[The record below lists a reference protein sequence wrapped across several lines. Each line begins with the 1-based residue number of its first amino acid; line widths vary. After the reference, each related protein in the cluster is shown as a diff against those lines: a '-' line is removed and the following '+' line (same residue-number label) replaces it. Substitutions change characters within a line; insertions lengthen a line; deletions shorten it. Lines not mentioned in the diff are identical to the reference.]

1 MCFRGCE
8 KEKAMLRCMVR
19 KKVEKEERRGLALAK
34 RKGGETAVSIKY
46 PYDEKKTK

>member
-19 KKVEKEERRGLALAK
+19 KKVEKEERRGVSFGEAK
-34 RKGGETAVSIKY
+34 RRRDCCIDKVSVRRK
-46 PYDEKKTK
+46 EN